1 MHFSLTERLILANQY
16 RIMELIDPESS
27 DHYGRI
33 QDALRSGYE
42 LEYANLVSGFLQ
54 GADAMTAE
62 ECREVFDILDTF
74 RVLGRAYD
82 ALEDK
87 SDIDEGDIR
96 FAGFDGNHE
105 KQYGYSHYLREQGK
119 WDELMPHGAINSH
132 HATMH
137 RYRPMAEAWKQTSRD
152 RRYGE
157 LTRDDIERIVAA
169 GRGEAEPE
177 NVTRIH

>member
-16 RIMELIDPESS
+16 RIMELIDPESNA
-27 DHYGRI
+27 HYGGI

-42 LEYANLVSGFLQ
+42 LEFAPLVSGFLQ
-54 GADAMTAE
+54 GADAMTSE

-74 RVLGRAYD
+74 RALGRAYD

-87 SDIDEGDIR
+87 SGIDEGDIR
-96 FAGFDGNHE
+96 FAGFDANHE

-119 WDELMPHGAINSH
+119 WEELMPHGVINSH
-132 HATMH
+132 HATLH
-137 RYRPMAEAWKQTSRD
+137 RYRLMADEWKQTPRD
-152 RRYGE
+152 RRSRQ
-157 LTRDDIERIVAA
+157 LTKDDIQRIVAA
-169 GRGEAEPE
+169 GRGEAESG